1 VVIETIDDRLLAA
14 VQVVNARYG
23 TDLKVT
29 LVCRE
34 KTLRHYLFNGSF
46 RGGVFLWLDQAY
58 SDAVLVDMVADSNW
72 RAVWAALDRR
82 DAT

>member
-14 VQVVNARYG
+14 VQVVNERYG

-29 LVCRE
+29 LVNRE
-34 KTLRHYLFNGSF
+34 GILRHYLFNGSF
-46 RGGVFLWLDQAY
+46 RGGVWLWLDRAY
-58 SDAVLVDMVADSNW
+58 SDALLVDKVADSNW

-82 DAT
+82 EAA